1 MPKGP
6 DHTTRCGALSPRLFP
21 SPLSLLRIQR
31 NVRGSQTSA
40 QRFPWPWLSFTRR
53 TDFNKHSAEWADN
66 VTINTKKTRNLR
78 TDWHSGD
85 RWWSTAVVVA
95 FRVGNEGSRERGEW
109 KPCQPNLLSLSLS
122 FTQRGKNRRCADGLQ
137 CAGARTRDS
146 SCRILYFKHGLV
158 VFYGAYLL
166 LLVALLSCVRPFSSG
181 TDRFF
186 PVTCVLYFDLYF
198 VFYFL
203 SPVVRL
209 GIFAYTTPYIVS

>member
-21 SPLSLLRIQR
+21 SPLSLLRIPR

-53 TDFNKHSAEWADN
+53 TDSNKHSAEWADN

-122 FTQRGKNRRCADGLQ
+122 LSHNAGRIE
-137 CAGARTRDS
+137 GARTGCSARA
-146 SCRILYFKHGLV
+146 RERGTHRVGYYTLNT
-158 VFYGAYLL
+158 
-166 LLVALLSCVRPFSSG
+166 ALLSSMVHIYYCWLPFWVACDLFHLGQIDSS
-181 TDRFF
+181 
-186 PVTCVLYFDLYF
+186 P
-198 VFYFL
+198 
-203 SPVVRL
+203 
-209 GIFAYTTPYIVS
+209 

>member
-21 SPLSLLRIQR
+21 SPLSLLRIPR

-109 KPCQPNLLSLSLS
+109 KPRTGCSARARE
-122 FTQRGKNRRCADGLQ
+122 RGTHRVGYYTLN
-137 CAGARTRDS
+137 T
-146 SCRILYFKHGLV
+146 
-158 VFYGAYLL
+158 
-166 LLVALLSCVRPFSSG
+166 ALLSSMVHIYYCWLPFWVACDLFHLGQIDSS
-181 TDRFF
+181 
-186 PVTCVLYFDLYF
+186 P
-198 VFYFL
+198 
-203 SPVVRL
+203 
-209 GIFAYTTPYIVS
+209 